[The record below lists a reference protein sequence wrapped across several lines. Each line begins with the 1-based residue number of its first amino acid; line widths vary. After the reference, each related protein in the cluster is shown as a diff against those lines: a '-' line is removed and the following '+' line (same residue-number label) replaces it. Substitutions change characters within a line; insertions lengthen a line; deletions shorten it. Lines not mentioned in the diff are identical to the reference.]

1 MHPVRENNRNVTV
14 QSCAWR
20 KYLKLSQEE
29 PRLISK
35 LPLVSLQQDF
45 RSYGLDS
52 HQLLIRFY
60 DNQQDRKGQHTSY
73 TSVLFKRHSSDL
85 LLCRPVFLMWNM
97 GVWTAFGETVRG
109 RQSCVYR
116 KEAGTRQGLRLLT
129 RCWNQPQ
136 VFRRVTARRKTAI
149 KCQFR
154 RYQCYLRELAVTQ
167 VRCASRALSGIRSL
181 PLEGLIV
188 CQKNKTLKLRMKL
201 EPFLTVQRNPPRIST
216 L

>member
-1 MHPVRENNRNVTV
+1 MHPGTENNRNVTV
-14 QSCAWR
+14 QSRAWR

-45 RSYGLDS
+45 RSYGLNS

-60 DNQQDRKGQHTSY
+60 HNQQDRKGQHTSY
-73 TSVLFKRHSSDL
+73 ISVLFNRHSPDL
-85 LLCRPVFLMWNM
+85 LLCLAVFLMWKV
-97 GVWTAFGETVRG
+97 GVWTAFAETVRG

-136 VFRRVTARRKTAI
+136 VFRRVTARRKAAI
-149 KCQFR
+149 KREFG
-154 RYQCYLRELAVTQ
+154 RYQRYLRELAVTQ
-167 VRCASRALSGIRSL
+167 VRCASRALSGIRS
-181 PLEGLIV
+181 
-188 CQKNKTLKLRMKL
+188 QKNKTLKLRGEKN
-201 EPFLTVQRNPPRIST
+201 EE
-216 L
+216 